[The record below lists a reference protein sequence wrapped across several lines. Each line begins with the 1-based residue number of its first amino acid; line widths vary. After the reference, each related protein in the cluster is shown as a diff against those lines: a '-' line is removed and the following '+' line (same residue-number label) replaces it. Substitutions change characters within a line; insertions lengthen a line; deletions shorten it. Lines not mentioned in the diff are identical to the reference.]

1 MFGRQRRGRIKK
13 SGLSRLQTKPKRYV
27 FVTKRSKKKTI
38 PTSAVF
44 GEPIRGTRVES
55 FDAGWLEKKK
65 LTLTGFESLR
75 DDRREVTLPTE
86 PFNTSA
92 SGARFLTTT
101 LASRMKQLSWLLRSK
116 RFRSKYECN
125 CGFCLQ
131 SRSETTRCPAI
142 KGYYAKLTPPCVRST
157 KVDSMQLKVIP
168 FSDLNIL

>member
-1 MFGRQRRGRIKK
+1 M
-13 SGLSRLQTKPKRYV
+13 
-27 FVTKRSKKKTI
+27 
-38 PTSAVF
+38 
-44 GEPIRGTRVES
+44 
-55 FDAGWLEKKK
+55 
-65 LTLTGFESLR
+65 TLTGFESLR

-86 PFNTSA
+86 PFDKSA

-101 LASRMKQLSWLLRSK
+101 LAVAYETTLLATEAK

-131 SRSETTRCPAI
+131 SRSETTRYPAI